1 ADDGVHRHAREP
13 AVHARGH
20 SAERV
25 SGAGSVLPVARLGGQ
40 AGQRDSVS
48 ADLRERDLWTGSVSR
63 ARSQSGRSGTAAE
76 INPSSKLQVPSFEFG
91 ISREVAMR
99 RMFIVVVAAATLFSI
114 HAAAQQSTPDAD
126 SVIKAVTAAMGT
138 ARLRSVQYTGTG
150 SINMTGQAYT

>member
-1 ADDGVHRHAREP
+1 MDWVCIPSPVTIR
-13 AVHARGH
+13 AV
-20 SAERV
+20 
-25 SGAGSVLPVARLGGQ
+25 
-40 AGQRDSVS
+40 RDS
-48 ADLRERDLWTGSVSR
+48 RRDK
-63 ARSQSGRSGTAAE
+63 
-76 INPSSKLQVPSFEFG
+76 SKFQAPSFEFG

-150 SINMTGQAYT
+150 SINMTGQAYTTGGAWPRYTVTKYTMSVDYSLPV